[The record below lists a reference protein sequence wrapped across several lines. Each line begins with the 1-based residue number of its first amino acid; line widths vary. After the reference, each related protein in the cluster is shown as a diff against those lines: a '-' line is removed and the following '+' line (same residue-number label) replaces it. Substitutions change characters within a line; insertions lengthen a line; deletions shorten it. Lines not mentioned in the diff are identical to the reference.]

1 MEVEIEAMIEDTEIL
16 RYVSESKQSTVIK
29 NIFYECTE
37 DSQQRFIS
45 ELDDSHLVKELER
58 RGFTITKNK

>member
-45 ELDDSHLVKELER
+45 ELDDSYLVKELER
-58 RGFTITKNK
+58 RGFMITKNK